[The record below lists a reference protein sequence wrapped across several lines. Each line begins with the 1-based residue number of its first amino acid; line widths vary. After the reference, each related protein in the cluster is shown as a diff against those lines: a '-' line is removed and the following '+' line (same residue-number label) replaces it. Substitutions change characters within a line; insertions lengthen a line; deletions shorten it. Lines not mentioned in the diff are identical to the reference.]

1 MVWRNCLAE
10 LNEQLIPRGLPGKL
24 PALVLEAPPPETPG
38 SVAWVAEA
46 VFGGQRQFEDML
58 TSIVVGQ
65 GAKGD
70 PKWRHLVSVILK
82 LREVGEIYNLN
93 QLCMTLNITSQ
104 SLLEF
109 IGTGVRTI
117 QSHIATMKASLAAP
131 DVINSALM
139 ASQDWEKG
147 GKDREMLLKIAG
159 VIEPSGS
166 GVSVNVNQQVSMKV
180 GKEELLAPL
189 RQFQGVAEA
198 IDNSV
203 RGEAIDGEIV
213 D

>member
-1 MVWRNCLAE
+1 LAE

>member
-1 MVWRNCLAE
+1 MSFSESNE
-10 LNEQLIPRGLPGKL
+10 LVPRGLTGKL

-65 GAKGD
+65 GAKGELR
-70 PKWRHLVSVILK
+70 WRRLVSTILK
-82 LREVGEIYNLN
+82 LRETNQEYNLN
-93 QLCMTLNITSQ
+93 QLCLTLDVSARD
-104 SLLEF
+104 LMAF
-109 IGTGVRTI
+109 VGAGVKEV
-117 QSHIATMKASLAAP
+117 QAGIAVLRASLMAP
-131 DVINSALM
+131 EIIQYSLI
-139 ASQDWEKG
+139 ASRDPEKG
-147 GKDREMLLKIAG
+147 KGDREMLLKIAG
-159 VIEPSGS
+159 VIEPSGP

-203 RGEAIDGEIV
+203 RGDVIEGEIV
-213 D
+213 NEDPT

>member
-1 MVWRNCLAE
+1 MSFSESNE
-10 LNEQLIPRGLPGKL
+10 LVPRGLTGKL

-65 GAKGD
+65 GAKGELR
-70 PKWRHLVSVILK
+70 WRQFVSTILK
-82 LREVGEIYNLN
+82 LRETNQEYNLN
-93 QLCMTLNITSQ
+93 QLCLTLDVSARD
-104 SLLEF
+104 LMALV
-109 IGTGVRTI
+109 GAGVKEV
-117 QSHIATMKASLAAP
+117 QAGIAVLKASLAAP
-131 DVINSALM
+131 EIIQYSLI
-139 ASQDWEKG
+139 ASRDPEKG
-147 GKDREMLLKIAG
+147 KGDREMLLKIAG
-159 VIEPSGS
+159 VIEPSGP

-203 RGEAIDGEIV
+203 RGEVIDGEIV